1 VLWYVACGAVGLAT
15 RYVSFHDLW
24 DAKKIGDSDDK

>member
-1 VLWYVACGAVGLAT
+1 MACGAIGLAT

-24 DAKKIGDSDDK
+24 DAKKIGDDAPK